1 MKPLF
6 SSALWPWTAMALALA
21 LVAPAANAQEASE
34 ASEDSKVE
42 VPASENPY
50 IRAVATLYEQAR
62 QEEALSKLEKAL
74 ESKSN
79 GPQEVLWL
87 RLMKGVLQAELGHSG
102 ALQSFKEALA
112 LDPQAQLP
120 RVKASWRVRK
130 LFEQARNTAG
140 SPAEEELLAEELE
153 EPSGPPPRR
162 YGLSVGVRGEVD
174 VLGLRTSVSATP
186 SVSVGYTW
194 EQRGAALTLLTQ
206 ASPGLRAEGQ
216 LHPFILGWVRP
227 YAKAGATAFFNEE
240 NAQGNGHTFFGGV
253 SGRVALGVD
262 LQWNSRMYAYAD
274 VAYERFLP
282 GEARYKTQSLLFS
295 IGVGLFP

>member
-1 MKPLF
+1 MKPLP
-6 SSALWPWTAMALALA
+6 SSALWPWTAMALAFSL
-21 LVAPAANAQEASE
+21 LAPAADAQEGSE
-34 ASEDSKVE
+34 SSKVE
-42 VPASENPY
+42 VPATLNPY
-50 IRAVATLYEQAR
+50 IQAVATLYEQAR

-74 ESKSN
+74 EWKSN

-87 RLMKGVLQAELGHSG
+87 KLMKGVLQAELGQSG
-102 ALQSFKEALA
+102 TLESFKEALA
-112 LDPQAQLP
+112 LDPQAQL

-140 SPAEEELLAEELE
+140 LPADEELLAEELE
-153 EPSGPPPRR
+153 PASEPSGPPPRR

-174 VLGLRTSVSATP
+174 VLGLNTTASAAP
-186 SVSVGYTW
+186 AVSVGYTW
-194 EQRGAALTLLTQ
+194 EQQGAVLTLLAQ
-206 ASPGLRAEGQ
+206 PPSPGLRAEGQ

-227 YAKAGATAFFNEE
+227 YAKVGATAFFHEE
-240 NAQGNGHTFFGGV
+240 NAQGDAYTFFGGV

-262 LQWNSRMYAYAD
+262 LQWNSRMFAYAD

-282 GEARYKTQSLLFS
+282 GESRFKTQSLLFS